1 MFREWKDRG
10 MFETTE
16 QRLCDQARAIRKNG
30 WLSEL
35 ELELI
40 RRKIENEAQ
49 LVVDGIVAEVNV
61 TDDGI
66 MGGANAVLRLDE
78 IGGEGDGMMN
88 EPIDVVDVGEH
99 YDDMSQENR
108 NIVGQLKQII
118 LEGRTSDGIKK
129 KRLISDP

>member
-49 LVVDGIVAEVNV
+49 LVVDGI
-61 TDDGI
+61 G
-66 MGGANAVLRLDE
+66 
-78 IGGEGDGMMN
+78 
-88 EPIDVVDVGEH
+88 
-99 YDDMSQENR
+99 
-108 NIVGQLKQII
+108 LK
-118 LEGRTSDGIKK
+118 SM
-129 KRLISDP
+129 